1 MTDTDNKNNQAPFIN
16 VVNDP
21 VVSDAY
27 AIPILIDSAQ
37 LLHVRRKG
45 LLSKLEQPLVY
56 PLLGDSVERR

>member
-1 MTDTDNKNNQAPFIN
+1 MTDTDHKNNQAPFIN

-37 LLHVRRKG
+37 LLRVRRKG
-45 LLSKLEQPLVY
+45 LLSELEQPLVY